1 MGESTSNV
9 TPSSLVLSLASGE
22 DALWK
27 CSMGNRCAM
36 SAVRDHISGKFSET
50 LNVQSMDIVEL
61 ERAAAEAK
69 ANGQKLKALAVINP
83 GNPTGQCLPYANM
96 VEVIKFCERE
106 DIVLMA
112 DEVRFQTG
120 EGSNEASSTVR
131 IRIQRA
137 HLLHHVLAFLLPKP

>member
-1 MGESTSNV
+1 
-9 TPSSLVLSLASGE
+9 
-22 DALWK
+22 
-27 CSMGNRCAM
+27 M

-50 LNVQSMDIVEL
+50 LNVQSM
-61 ERAAAEAK
+61 EAK

-112 DEVRFQTG
+112 DEVRFQSG